1 MNVLVIGG
9 TRNIGH
15 FLVHALVERGDHVV
29 VLNRGLT
36 RDELPA
42 SVERMRVDRTDKTAL
57 ARALKDRSFDVVVD
71 NALYKKEEAEEI
83 VELLRRRVG
92 HYIFLSSGQVY
103 LVREGIARPFS
114 ERDYDGMLMPA
125 PMLNTYAYEEWRY
138 GMDKRAVEDVMR
150 AAWGAHQFP
159 YTALRLPM
167 VIGERDHFGRLYAYI
182 LRVNDGG
189 PILIPS
195 TPNFPLRHI
204 YSGDVVRAILRLAD
218 GEPGTGRAYN
228 ISQDETVTLDDYI
241 ARIAAI
247 LDVPAPQLMRVRR
260 DLLEANGFIPDCS
273 PFSERWMS
281 ELDNSLSK
289 TELGMTYTPLDVYL
303 ERTVRHYIETAPP
316 PPAGYKR
323 RRAEILFA
331 EQHEAQ
337 DAFAQRET
345 D

>member
-15 FLVHALVERGDHVV
+15 FLVQALVERGDHVV

-42 SVERMRVDRTDKTAL
+42 SVERMRVDRTDRAAL
-57 ARALKDRSFDVVVD
+57 ARALKDRSFDLVVD
-71 NALYKKEEAEEI
+71 NALYKGSEAEEI
-83 VELLRRRVG
+83 AELLRRRVG

-103 LVREGIARPFS
+103 LVREGIERPFIES
-114 ERDYDGMLMPA
+114 EYEGLVMPA
-125 PMLNTYAYEEWRY
+125 PKINTYGYEEWRY
-138 GMDKRAVEDVMR
+138 GMDKREVEDAMR
-150 AAWGAHQFP
+150 AAWDKYQFP
-159 YTALRLPM
+159 FTALRLPM

-182 LRVNDGG
+182 LRVRDGG
-189 PILIPS
+189 PILVPS

-218 GEPGTGRAYN
+218 GDPGTGQAYN
-228 ISQDETVTLDDYI
+228 ISQDETVTLDDYVGRI
-241 ARIAAI
+241 ARI
-247 LDVPAPQLMRVRR
+247 LDVEMPELVRVRR

-289 TELGMTYTPLDVYL
+289 SQLGMTYTPLDVYL
-303 ERTVRHYIETAPP
+303 ERTVRHYVASAPL

-323 RRAEILFA
+323 RRAEKLFA
-331 EQHEAQ
+331 QQHEAQ
-337 DAFAQRET
+337 DEVAQ
-345 D
+345 